1 MKEQVL
7 TVNNIVLG
15 ADYPDRWEAIRAC
28 GEILFQQGYIRREYI
43 DDMMERERL
52 FGVYMG
58 NGIAIP
64 HGVEGSE
71 RNILHSGISVL
82 QLKRGVD
89 FGTGTAYLLFGIAGK
104 DGEHIELLSRI
115 AQVCMETE
123 KVERMRITEDK
134 EEMLQILNSVPI

>member
-28 GEILFQQGYIRREYI
+28 GEILFQQGYIRGEYI

-64 HGVEGSE
+64 RGVEGSA